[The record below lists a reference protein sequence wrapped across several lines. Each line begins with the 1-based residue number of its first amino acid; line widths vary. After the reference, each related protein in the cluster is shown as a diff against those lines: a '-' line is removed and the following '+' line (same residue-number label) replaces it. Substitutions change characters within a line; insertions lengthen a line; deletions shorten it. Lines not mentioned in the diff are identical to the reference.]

1 MAEIQS
7 DASYPQIVDDSGTG
21 RDGSPIDAAFLDGI
35 AEAVNAQTHSATNPT
50 VTPANIVDEVVTAR
64 GSTASLDARLDQEHN
79 EDGTHK
85 TTGTLG
91 TLVTVTQLM
100 GGLGA
105 VNLVPN
111 DDFLVWCDGDAAV
124 PTGWTLTG
132 AGGSVARAG
141 SGLAD
146 TTRKVGDFCMK
157 VTRAGTNV
165 NVSNILLQGAAFS
178 RADFIKGQYVTA
190 GMWVKC
196 STPNIARVAVSD
208 SASTAYSSYHT
219 GGGTWEWLACTRQI
233 SLAAASLVVAA
244 TVHNSDGSAW
254 FDGVTSILLN
264 ANLTVASY
272 QPSPVVYG
280 ALHFSVSGVVAGA
293 SNVHAYAP
301 ARIGILKDVQLYA
314 NTAPTGQALIVDLNT
329 WDGASFTS
337 MFATRPQLAAGAQ
350 YGNAQPD
357 GTYARRCVRGLSA
370 AAVTVSGLLNF
381 DVDQVGSGVAGSD
394 LRVEARLL
402 QYQSP
407 LERFQT
413 S

>member
-1 MAEIQS
+1 MSEI
-7 DASYPQIVDDSGTG
+7 DGDLPAYVDDSGTG
-21 RDGSPIDAAFLDGI
+21 RDGTPCTEAFFDAWKDAI
-35 AEAVNAQTHSATNPT
+35 NTQVASATNPT
-50 VTPANIVDEVVTAR
+50 VKPADTIDEVVTAR
-64 GSTASLDARLDQEHN
+64 GSKASLDARLDVEHN
-79 EDGTHK
+79 DDGTHK
-85 TTGTLG
+85 LTGTIG

-111 DDFLVWCDGDAAV
+111 DDFLVWAGGDAAA
-124 PTGWTLTG
+124 PTGWELVG

-146 TTRKVGDFCMK
+146 TNRKVGDFCMK

-219 GGGTWEWLACTRQI
+219 GGGAWEWLACTRQI
-233 SLAAASLVVAA
+233 SLAGASLVVAA

-254 FDGVTSILLN
+254 FSGATAILLN
-264 ANLTVASY
+264 ADLTVASY

-280 ALHFSVSGVVAGA
+280 ALHFAVAGNVAGA
-293 SNVHAYAP
+293 VNVHAYAP
-301 ARIGILKDVQLYA
+301 ARMGIVKDVQLYA
-314 NTAPTGQALIVDLNT
+314 NTAPTGQALIIDLNT
-329 WDGASFTS
+329 WDGAAMTS
-337 MFATRPQLAAGAQ
+337 MFATRPQIAAAGQ

-357 GTYARRCVRGLSA
+357 GTYARRCVKGLSA
-370 AAVTVSGLLNF
+370 SAVAVGGLLNF
-381 DVDQVGSGVAGSD
+381 DVDQVGSGVAGAD
-394 LRVEARLL
+394 LRVETRLL

-413 S
+413 Y